1 MNHYPSPWHPEN
13 EVERLLCSLAGVV
26 SARVV
31 ANPLGRLEEIH
42 ILASPMLSAKQ
53 IVRNVQ
59 SALSAGLGIIV
70 DRRIVSVAQIR
81 RDALEPFEAGPAAP
95 AEESGNDAAAPAP
108 APEPLA
114 RHDRVVF
121 LGWEAEGGSRAS
133 TECTVRLLRDDD
145 VVTGRGAGAG
155 SAAGRVQAGARA
167 AFDALTA
174 ALDEDAL
181 TLEGATVVETHGKR
195 FVLVAAR
202 AATGR
207 DAPSLTGVAPLG
219 RSPEEAAV
227 LASLQAANRWIG
239 LDA

>member
-1 MNHYPSPWHPEN
+1 MNHYPSPWHPGN

-42 ILASPMLSAKQ
+42 ILASPLLSAKQ

-59 SALSAGLGIIV
+59 SALSAGLGIV
-70 DRRIVSVAQIR
+70 ADRRIISVAQIR
-81 RDALEPFEAGPAAP
+81 RDALEPLEAEL
-95 AEESGNDAAAPAP
+95 AEEAEEAESAMRPAVAEP
-108 APEPLA
+108 ARPPRL
-114 RHDRVVF
+114 VF
-121 LGWEAEGGSRAS
+121 LGWDARGGTRSS
-133 TECTVRLLRDDD
+133 TECTVRLRREAD
-145 VVTGRGAGAG
+145 VVLGRGAGAE

-167 AFDALTA
+167 AFAAMAAAVDGASL
-174 ALDEDAL
+174 ALD
-181 TLEGATVVETHGKR
+181 GATVVETHGKR
-195 FVLVAAR
+195 FVLVAAHAVAGR
-202 AATGR
+202 AAQ
-207 DAPSLTGVAPLG
+207 ALTGVAPLG

>member
-59 SALSAGLGIIV
+59 SALSAGLGIV
-70 DRRIVSVAQIR
+70 ADRRIISVAQIR
-81 RDALEPFEAGPAAP
+81 RDALEPFEAGLAEPVEEAGEAAP
-95 AEESGNDAAAPAP
+95 TTPPGSDAPARRP
-108 APEPLA
+108 RL
-114 RHDRVVF
+114 VF
-121 LGWEAEGGSRAS
+121 LGYDATGGTLAS
-133 TECTVRLLRDDD
+133 ADCAVRLLHDGD
-145 VVTGRGAGAG
+145 VVTGSGAGAG
-155 SAAGRVQAGARA
+155 SPAGRVQAGARA
-167 AFDALTA
+167 AFAALAA

-202 AATGR
+202 SVAGR
-207 DAPSLTGVAPLG
+207 DAPPLTGVAPLG

>member
-59 SALSAGLGIIV
+59 SALSAGLGIVV
-70 DRRIVSVAQIR
+70 DRRIISVAQIR
-81 RDALEPFEAGPAAP
+81 RDAIEPFEAGPAEP
-95 AEESGNDAAAPAP
+95 VEEAVEVPTGPAP
-108 APEPLA
+108 GPPVRRA
-114 RHDRVVF
+114 RLVF
-121 LGWEAEGGSRAS
+121 LGWDADGGSRGAS
-133 TECTVRLLRDDD
+133 ECTVRLRSDDA
-145 VVTGRGAGAG
+145 VVTGRGEGAG
-155 SAAGRVQAGARA
+155 SPAGRVDAGARA
-167 AFDALTA
+167 AFDALAA

-181 TLEGATVVETHGKR
+181 TLEGTTVVETHGRR

-202 AATGR
+202 DTGGR
-207 DAPSLTGVAPLG
+207 DAPALTGVAPLG

>member
-42 ILASPMLSAKQ
+42 VLASPVLSAKQ

-59 SALSAGLGIIV
+59 SALSAGLGIV
-70 DRRIVSVAQIR
+70 ADRRIISVAQIR
-81 RDALEPFEAGPAAP
+81 RDALEPLEAELAEYAEYAEALEPAARAVP
-95 AEESGNDAAAPAP
+95 SVKPPRPRLVFVGYNASGGT
-108 APEPLA
+108 
-114 RHDRVVF
+114 RT
-121 LGWEAEGGSRAS
+121 S
-133 TECTVRLLRDDD
+133 TECTVRLRRERD
-145 VVTGRGAGAG
+145 VVTGSGAGAE

-167 AFDALTA
+167 AFSAMSA
-174 ALDEDAL
+174 ALDADGLA
-181 TLEGATVVETHGKR
+181 LEGASIVETHGKR

-202 AATGR
+202 AVAGR
-207 DAPSLTGVAPLG
+207 DAQSLTGVAPLA
-219 RSPEEAAV
+219 RSPEEAAI

>member
-42 ILASPMLSAKQ
+42 ILASPMLAAKQ

-59 SALSAGLGIIV
+59 SALSAGLGIV
-70 DRRIVSVAQIR
+70 ADRRIISIAQIR
-81 RDALEPFEAGPAAP
+81 RDAIEPFEAGLAEPADEADEADAAETTGPDAP
-95 AEESGNDAAAPAP
+95 ARRPR
-108 APEPLA
+108 LI
-114 RHDRVVF
+114 F
-121 LGWEAEGGSRAS
+121 LGYDATGGTQTS
-133 TECTVRLLRDDD
+133 TDCSVRLLRDGD

-167 AFDALTA
+167 AFAALAA
-174 ALDEDAL
+174 ALDEDSL

-195 FVLVAAR
+195 FVLVTAR
-202 AATGR
+202 AVTGR
-207 DAPSLTGVAPLG
+207 DAPPLTGVAPLG

>member
-59 SALSAGLGIIV
+59 SALSAGLGIV
-70 DRRIVSVAQIR
+70 ADRRIISVAQIR
-81 RDALEPFEAGPAAP
+81 RDALEPFEAGVAAAADESEAPPEPAA
-95 AEESGNDAAAPAP
+95 AAVARDA
-108 APEPLA
+108 
-114 RHDRVVF
+114 RFVF
-121 LGWEAEGGSRAS
+121 LGYDVMGGSRAS
-133 TECTVRLLRDDD
+133 TECTVRLLRDGA
-145 VVTGRGAGAG
+145 VVAGTGAGAE
-155 SAAGRVQAGARA
+155 SPAGRVQAGARA
-167 AFDALTA
+167 AFDALGS
-174 ALDEDAL
+174 ALDEEVL
-181 TLEGATVVETHGKR
+181 TLEDATVVETHGRR

-202 AATGR
+202 AAAGR
-207 DAPSLTGVAPLG
+207 DAHALTGVAPLG

>member
-59 SALSAGLGIIV
+59 SALSAGLGIVV

-81 RDALEPFEAGPAAP
+81 RDAIDPLEAELAGYADELEA
-95 AEESGNDAAAPAP
+95 ESPAPAP
-108 APEPLA
+108 APPSRLA
-114 RHDRVVF
+114 F
-121 LGWEAEGGSRAS
+121 LGYDAKGGTRTTSQCSVRMRLGENEVVGQGTGAE
-133 TECTVRLLRDDD
+133 T
-145 VVTGRGAGAG
+145 
-155 SAAGRVQAGARA
+155 AAGRVMAGARA
-167 AFDALTA
+167 AFAAISA
-174 ALDEDAL
+174 ALDLDGLA
-181 TLEGATVVETHGKR
+181 LEGASVVETHGKR

-202 AATGR
+202 AVSGR
-207 DAPSLTGVAPLG
+207 DAQSLTGVAPLG